1 MAATQRA
8 SLGRPRALAA
18 LLAVYARVTTATG
31 RLGPD
36 ELMRPSRCAGWT
48 ASDVLYHQLLHAR
61 RALIASAS
69 RRPTPRLPTWTT
81 SAPGAR
87 RPARHAAARAVGRRQ
102 LRTQG
107 HRRVPVTPAARTE
120 IGPLADR
127 LPLFGEQA

>member
-31 RLGPD
+31 RPGPD

-48 ASDVLYHQLLHAR
+48 AGDVLY
-61 RALIASAS
+61 
-69 RRPTPRLPTWTT
+69 RRP
-81 SAPGAR
+81 
-87 RPARHAAARAVGRRQ
+87 RPA
-102 LRTQG
+102 
-107 HRRVPVTPAARTE
+107 E
-120 IGPLADR
+120 IGPLTDR